1 MELKWYDKTW
11 VVILLCILFFPVGLY
26 ALWKNA
32 TISKGWK
39 IGVTTFF
46 ALAIIAS
53 AGNGK
58 SASEFDLKKEKKS
71 QLFDIAF
78 YSEENLKKSLK
89 DPGSYEK
96 VSKDYYFMN
105 DSIYKIEIVYSA
117 TNSFGGRIQNKYLK
131 TGVLKFNPKDTTFTN
146 TVKFEKS
153 F

>member
-1 MELKWYDKTW
+1 MELKWYNKTW
-11 VVILLCILFFPVGLY
+11 LVVLLIIIFFPVGLY
-26 ALWKNA
+26 ALWKNE

-39 IGVTTFF
+39 IGVAAFF
-46 ALAIIAS
+46 VLAAITALAGEGAE
-53 AGNGK
+53 K
-58 SASEFDLKKEKKS
+58 FDLEKEKKS
-71 QLFDIAF
+71 QLFDIA
-78 YSEENLKKSLK
+78 YNSEKNLKSGLK

-96 VSKDYYFMN
+96 ISKDYYFMN

-117 TNSFGGRIQNKYLK
+117 TNSFGGRLQNKYLK